1 MHTGAQCDAWYL
13 ALFPSKTCSSLSP
26 PCIALILTCPR
37 PTLSRDSYAQEGD
50 YMIPVEFQSDMVQ
63 IHAKAGFDKAGR

>member
-1 MHTGAQCDAWYL
+1 MAIAASLRPLIPFPTR
-13 ALFPSKTCSSLSP
+13 FPS
-26 PCIALILTCPR
+26 
-37 PTLSRDSYAQEGD
+37 QEGD